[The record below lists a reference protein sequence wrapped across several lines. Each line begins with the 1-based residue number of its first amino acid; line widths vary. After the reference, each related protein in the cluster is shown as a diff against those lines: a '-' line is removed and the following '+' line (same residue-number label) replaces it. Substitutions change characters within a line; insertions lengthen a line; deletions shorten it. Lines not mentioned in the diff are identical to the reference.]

1 MAKTLELHFTNAAGK
16 TAKVNI
22 ESPIEPVDQAAL
34 NNAMDE
40 ILASNIFITNDG
52 DLVSKKGARIID
64 RTVTEIEL

>member
-1 MAKTLELHFTNAAGK
+1 MAKTLELHFMNAAGK

-40 ILASNIFITNDG
+40 ILTSNIFITNDG